1 MCCLQRSLDDLIYE
15 HERHARARLLRIQA
29 KGREARAA
37 LSAATGVAQIERLT
51 LQRAATD
58 RLLKRCALRGERTM
72 CRVLTQ
78 RSRHF

>member
-1 MCCLQRSLDDLIYE
+1 MFAVFGHQRALDDLIFE
-15 HERHARARLLRIQA
+15 HARHARARLLRIQA

-58 RLLKRCALRGERTM
+58 RLLKRYRVV
-72 CRVLTQ
+72 RVL
-78 RSRHF
+78 RIAR